1 MEVVTLFNGTRVDSA
16 LRGSFTNLSENNFTP
31 EGMTCGVLRGM
42 VKELYDMYQLM
53 YQAIGI
59 KVMHLV
65 ASGNGFRKNKVLQ
78 KISSRMFHA
87 ELSLAIYQ
95 EEAACGGRCQQ
106 CVKMN
111 PNTKL

>member
-16 LRGSFTNLSENNFTP
+16 LRGSITNLSENNFTP

-53 YQAIGI
+53 YQATGI

-65 ASGNGFRKNKVLQ
+65 ASGNGLRKNKVLQ

-95 EEAACGGRCQQ
+95 EEAACGAA
-106 CVKMN
+106 VSSALK
-111 PNTKL
+111 